1 MPDSSGGEATA
12 YDLQS
17 DDSDPLPRLDN
28 GRNGTSMSCREMA
41 WFGPDERGPEVFRFL
56 NVVES
61 EQVTLAVRDS
71 LAWQIGEV
79 MRDAL
84 ASDAPR

>member
-1 MPDSSGGEATA
+1 MLFAEAEGHNHVHFHVV
-12 YDLQS
+12 
-17 DDSDPLPRLDN
+17 PR
-28 GRNGTSMSCREMA
+28 MA
-41 WFGPDERGPEVFRFL
+41 WFGPDERGPEPEVFRFL

-71 LAWQIGEV
+71 LASQIGDV